1 MQPEYLVISLDFQ
14 RLSHKDFEKED
25 VFVAAVCREIL
36 KKLRRVEEVDD
47 VLEKFQQLFGS
58 DSQER
63 SLSFLFDCFNF
74 LCDTSIKPIVLM
86 IDEVDSATNNQVF
99 LDFLAQLRFC
109 YIERDEMAVF
119 QSVILA
125 GVYDIKYI
133 KQKLEIEEHK
143 RNSPWNIAADFL
155 VDLSFSVEEIAGM
168 LQAYEKDYQTGME
181 LEKIATLLYD
191 YTSGYPYLIRRI
203 SRTKSVAL
211 STVIPR

>member
-74 LCDTSIKPIVLM
+74 WCETSIKPIVLM

-99 LDFLAQLRFC
+99 LDFLAQLRAA
-109 YIERDEMAVF
+109 YLERDVMPSF

-125 GVYDIKYI
+125 SVYDIRSVKR
-133 KQKLEIEEHK
+133 KLHPDGEH
-143 RNSPWNIAADFL
+143 RENSPWNIAAKFR
-155 VDLSFSVEEIAGM
+155 VDMEFSVSDIKGM
-168 LQAYEKDYQTGME
+168 LAQYEADHHTG
-181 LEKIATLLYD
+181 
-191 YTSGYPYLIRRI
+191 
-203 SRTKSVAL
+203 
-211 STVIPR
+211 